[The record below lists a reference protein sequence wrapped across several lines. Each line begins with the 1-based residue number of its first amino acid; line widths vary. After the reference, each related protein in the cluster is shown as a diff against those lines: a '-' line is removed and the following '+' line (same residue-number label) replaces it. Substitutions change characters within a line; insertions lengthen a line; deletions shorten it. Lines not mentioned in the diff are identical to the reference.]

1 MLNTKETDPLIQD
14 NYVSK
19 ELFKKINI
27 IFLYSFCSFVMTIGN
42 KFLVSEFRVPL
53 ILSFIQVVGAILIIL
68 LPTFFR
74 EIKFETWYDVW
85 RWSRSMSTTFLLIL
99 VSNMFAMKHIS
110 LGMQIMLRN
119 LNPIITVMF
128 EKWFFKYSI
137 NFYSL
142 IALLSIVPGTISYAK
157 GNFSYN
163 YTGVFWISVNI
174 ISTSAQR
181 IIQKMLLC
189 EKNGVKM
196 SKMSMTFFNN
206 LFSSLFLIPLIYFY
220 EYSYAFKT
228 NIFDESNWSYTMIIL
243 MFLTSV
249 VGFFIGYVG
258 ISAQE
263 IMSPSSMLVLVN
275 SNKFLTILFAIY
287 FMNENNSNKSIVGCI
302 LSLFSTCLYGYTQTN
317 DYAPNKKNIYL
328 SIFILTLYFIISI
341 YY

>member
-19 ELFKKINI
+19 ELYKKINI

-42 KFLVSEFRVPL
+42 KFLVSEFSVPL

-68 LPTFFR
+68 FPTFFR
-74 EIKFETWYDVW
+74 QIKFETWYDVW

-110 LGMQIMLRN
+110 LGMQIVLRN
-119 LNPIITVMF
+119 LNPIITVIF
-128 EKWFFKYSI
+128 DKWFFDYNTK
-137 NFYSL
+137 FYSL
-142 IALLSIVPGTISYAK
+142 IALLSIVPGTILYAK

-163 YTGVFWISVNI
+163 YTGMFWISVNI

-181 IIQKMLLC
+181 IIQKKLLC

-206 LFSSLFLIPLIYFY
+206 FFSLLLLIPLIYFY
-220 EYSYAFKT
+220 EYNYVFKT
-228 NIFDESNWSYTMIIL
+228 SIFYKKKWNHTMTVL

-249 VGFFIGYVG
+249 VGFSIGYIG

-263 IMSPSSMLVLVN
+263 IMSSSSMLVLVN
-275 SNKFLTILFAIY
+275 SNKFLTILFSIY
-287 FMNENNSNKSIVGCI
+287 FMNETSTLKSIVGCI
-302 LSLFSTCLYGYTQTN
+302 LSLLSTCCYGYIQLVDHTI
-317 DYAPNKKNIYL
+317 DKKTMFL
-328 SIFILTLYFIISI
+328 SSAMLTLYFFITL
-341 YY
+341 YV